1 MTTPHPA
8 HTDSERQACEAVRRR
23 LIGAW
28 TLVSYT
34 ATSADGHVIHPL
46 GPAPQGLIVYTADG
60 HMSAQLS
67 RGDRPATGSERLED
81 SPPEELARAAVTYVA
96 YGGPFDV
103 VDPTTVEHHVTTS
116 LFPDWVGR
124 PQVRKVTFDD
134 TCLKLG
140 LATPVR
146 MWGGYR
152 TAELT
157 WRKPY

>member
-1 MTTPHPA
+1 MTTLHPA

-81 SPPEELARAAVTYVA
+81 SPPEELARTAVTYVA
-96 YGGPFDV
+96 YGGPSTSWTR
-103 VDPTTVEHHVTTS
+103 PPSSTTS
-116 LFPDWVGR
+116 PPACSRLGGTAPGAEGDVRRHMPEAR
-124 PQVRKVTFDD
+124 P
-134 TCLKLG
+134 G
-140 LATPVR
+140 HPVR